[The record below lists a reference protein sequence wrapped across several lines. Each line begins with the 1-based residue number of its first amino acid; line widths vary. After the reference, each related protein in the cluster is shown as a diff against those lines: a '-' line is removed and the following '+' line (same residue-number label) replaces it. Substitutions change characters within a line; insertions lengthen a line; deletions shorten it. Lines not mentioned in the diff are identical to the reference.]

1 MLGRAVLIVLGVQVF
16 LPPFSGVHSRC
27 GSLLLL
33 FFAVAGGWVDAPAD
47 FRHMCGLLLA
57 LCGWLLVLVGCER
70 PYVSVL
76 LVGKLLALADCRFF
90 QWSWRLGV
98 LDVPPLS
105 RVF

>member
-1 MLGRAVLIVLGVQVF
+1 
-16 LPPFSGVHSRC
+16 
-27 GSLLLL
+27 
-33 FFAVAGGWVDAPAD
+33 VDAPAD

-98 LDVPPLS
+98 WTCLHSVVSFDVNVWIGVNVFFGGLRGYQ
-105 RVF
+105 RVDRSTACCEWNQLM